1 MTHIFLF
8 CLDVFTG
15 GSGISLLHASK
26 ELDKLEITNSSQK
39 IGVQIIQNALKV
51 FVPCQCNL

>member
-15 GSGISLLHASK
+15 GGGISLLHASK

-39 IGVQIIQNALKV
+39 IGVQIILNALKV